1 MPASTSAPSALS
13 VPSSPSS
20 ASFDGP
26 DLMTERFLIILALAG
41 VVATA
46 IVAVRAWSVRRLAG
60 LKTGPTR
67 GLWNALGES
76 PDGRPS
82 LIVFSTPS
90 CTACRTAQH
99 PAVEAV
105 EARFGDALRVLKVDL
120 SRRPGVGHAFKV
132 LTAPTTVVLS
142 GDGRVGSFNHGFA
155 PADQLAAQVS
165 AVAAPASSR

>member
-1 MPASTSAPSALS
+1 MI
-13 VPSSPSS
+13 
-20 ASFDGP
+20 
-26 DLMTERFLIILALAG
+26 ERSLIMLALAL
-41 VVATA
+41 VIVAA
-46 IVAVRAWSVRRLAG
+46 VFAVRAWSGRRLEG
-60 LKTGPTR
+60 LKVGQNL

-82 LIVFSTPS
+82 LVVFSTPS

-105 EARFGDALRVLKVDL
+105 GARFGETLRILKVDL
-120 SRRPGVGHAFKV
+120 SRRPAVGHAFQV
-132 LTAPTTVVLS
+132 LTAPSTVVLR